1 MDTQTCIAGIDVG
14 GTTITSGLIS
24 PRGELIDHFTRPT
37 ESELGPDRAME
48 NILSSIGDIIARAG
62 SRRVLGIGLGTPG
75 AIDVKRGLVLYC
87 APNIPNWT
95 GRQIKEP
102 IERRFGL
109 PTFVDNDAKCAVM
122 GEATFGAGAGLN
134 HVFVVTLGT
143 GIGGGVVL
151 NRRIHRGASFCAG
164 EIGHAV
170 VQIGGRR
177 CPCGIEGHLEAY
189 LSAKG
194 IVGQVRD
201 AVAAGRKTRLT
212 DISGPD
218 LETLT
223 AKIVLDAARE
233 GEPLAREVIDLSCHY
248 MGMALAHFAMVFD
261 PETMVLSG
269 GIAQA
274 WDVIFEPIQNA
285 YERYLFYRQ
294 LRMAPIVPARLG
306 FEAGMVGAAAM
317 ALVELELEKQA

>member
-1 MDTQTCIAGIDVG
+1 MRDNTCVVGIDVG
-14 GTTITSGLIS
+14 GTTITSGLVA
-24 PRGELIDHFTRPT
+24 PDGKLIEHFTRPT
-37 ESELGPDRAME
+37 ESEKGPDRAME
-48 NILSSIGDIIARAG
+48 NILRSIEDIIAKAG
-62 SRRVLGIGLGTPG
+62 DRKILGIGLGTPG
-75 AIDVKRGLVLYC
+75 AVDVQTGLVLYC

-95 GRQIKEP
+95 GRQLKTP
-102 IERRFGL
+102 IEERFRL
-109 PTFVDNDAKCAVM
+109 PVFVDNDAKMAVM
-122 GEATFGAGAGLN
+122 GEATFGAGAGLQ

-151 NRRIHRGASFCAG
+151 NGRIHRGAYFCAG

-177 CPCGIEGHLEAY
+177 CACGIEGHLEAY

-194 IVGQVRD
+194 LVGQLRE
-201 AVAAGRKTRLT
+201 AVDAGRKT
-212 DISGPD
+212 
-218 LETLT
+218 TLT
-223 AKIVLDAARE
+223 AKAGADLSRLKARMILEAARE
-233 GEPLAREVIDLSCHY
+233 GEPLSREIVDLSCHY
-248 MGMALAHFAMVFD
+248 MGMALAHFSMVFD
-261 PETMVLSG
+261 PEMMILSG

-294 LRMAPIVPARLG
+294 LRMAPIVPAKLG

-317 ALVELELEKQA
+317 AMVELELV